1 MANHLL
7 KRKQHSLFTP
17 YDVAMSKK
25 DTKWGDLRELKLQRE
40 EKLQINVDLLLIYFS
55 LTMAAMCLLLGLIV

>member
-25 DTKWGDLRELKLQRE
+25 DTKWGDLRELKLQK
-40 EKLQINVDLLLIYFS
+40 KLQINVDLLLIYFS

>member
-25 DTKWGDLRELKLQRE
+25 DTKWRDLRETAKKIANQCRFV
-40 EKLQINVDLLLIYFS
+40 VDLFLPHDGGHVFAVRSYCLI
-55 LTMAAMCLLLGLIV
+55 